1 MKFLHISD
9 LHLGKRLHDRS
20 LLEDQRHILHEI
32 LTIAAQELPHGVL
45 IAGDVYDKA
54 VPSAEAVELF
64 DDFLVRLAELV
75 PHVFL
80 ISGNHDSPERIAF
93 GGRLMDAKGV
103 HVSPVFA
110 GAVESVTLTDEFGPV
125 DVWLLPFVKPVHVR
139 RHFPEAEITG
149 YTDALAAVIGQMPL
163 DKHRRNV
170 LVTHQFVTGAAT
182 CDSEEHTV
190 GGTDNVDAAVFA
202 SFDYVA
208 LGHLH
213 GAQSV
218 SRPGIRYC
226 GSPLKYSFSEARHEK
241 SVTVVTLHADGL
253 DEIHTLPLTPL
264 RDMRQIR
271 GSYMELTDRSFYE
284 GTAREDY
291 LQVVLTDEED
301 VPEAIARLRAIYPN
315 ILRLDYDNC
324 RTRSAGEFTGE
335 AIPEKSPLELF
346 DELYQRMNGR
356 EMSERQ
362 RQLVLS
368 LLEEEVEP

>member
-1 MKFLHISD
+1 MKLLHISD

-32 LTIAAQELPHGVL
+32 LALAEAEQPDGVL

-64 DDFLVRLAELV
+64 DDFLVRLSERTA
-75 PHVFL
+75 HIFL

-103 HVSPVFA
+103 HVSPVYA
-110 GAVESVTLTDEFGPV
+110 GAVEPVTLTDEFGPV
-125 DVWLLPFVKPVHVR
+125 DIWLLPFVKPVHVR
-139 RHFPEAEITG
+139 RFFPEAEITN
-149 YTDALAAVIGQMPL
+149 YTEALAAAIGQMPV
-163 DKHRRNV
+163 DTGRRNV

-182 CDSEEHTV
+182 CESEEHTV

-202 SFDYVA
+202 PFDYVA

-213 GAQSV
+213 GAQSI

-226 GSPLKYSFSEARHEK
+226 GSPLKYSFSESHHEK
-241 SVTVVTLHADGL
+241 SVTMVTLSADGL
-253 DEIHTLPLTPL
+253 DEIRTLPLTPL

-271 GSYMELTDRSFYE
+271 GSYLELTERSFYE

-291 LQVVLTDEED
+291 LQVILTDEED

>member
-20 LLEDQRHILHEI
+20 LLEDQRHILDQI
-32 LTIAAQELPHGVL
+32 LALAEAEKPDGVL

-110 GAVESVTLTDEFGPV
+110 GVVEPVTLTDEHGPV

-139 RHFPEAEITG
+139 RFFPEAEITN
-149 YTDALAAVIGQMPL
+149 YTEALAAAIGQMPV
-163 DKHRRNV
+163 DTGRRNV

-202 SFDYVA
+202 PFDYVA

-241 SVTVVTLHADGL
+241 SVTMVTLSADGL
-253 DEIHTLPLTPL
+253 DEIRTLPLTPL

-271 GSYMELTDRSFYE
+271 GSYMELTARSFYE

-335 AIPEKSPLELF
+335 AIPEKSPLALF